1 MMTHK
6 APPLF
11 SVVIP
16 TYNHGKY
23 LGRCLQSVLD
33 QTYTNWEVIIVDN
46 HSTDDTEDV
55 VNSFTDERFTYVKVH
70 NNGIIA
76 VSRNVGIKAANGEW
90 IAFLDSD
97 DWWTSNKLNVCLN
110 YINNTVDLLYHD
122 LQIIPRRSW
131 PFSNSLKGRQLKYP
145 VLIDLLVGGNAI
157 SNSSVVV
164 RKYLLDEINGINED
178 RELMAAEDYNT
189 WLRIARLTDQF
200 VYLPQILGSYF
211 VHSQAISKRDM
222 STPVSCAVSEFLCS
236 INLKQKNL
244 VEARVRYSKARF
256 CFSYHCADDSRL
268 DLLFSLRYGPLSIR
282 VKSLIMLT
290 ITLLSTSQKVRS
302 H

>member
-1 MMTHK
+1 MTHE

-23 LGRCLQSVLD
+23 LCRCLQSVLD
-33 QTYTNWEVIIVDN
+33 QTYTNWEAIVVDN

-76 VSRNVGIKAANGEW
+76 VSRNVGIKAAKGEW

-122 LQIIPRRSW
+122 LVIVSNHSW
-131 PFSNSLKGRQLKYP
+131 PFINKFLRGRQLKPP
-145 VLIDLLVGGNAI
+145 VLIDLLVAGNAI

-164 RKYLLDEINGINED
+164 RKKLLDDINGINES
-178 RELMAAEDYNT
+178 RELIAAEDYNT
-189 WLRIARLTDQF
+189 WLRIAQVTEQF
-200 VYLPQILGSYF
+200 YYISQSLGFYLS
-211 VHSQAISKRDM
+211 HSQNMSGKDM
-222 STPVSCAVSEFLCS
+222 SLPRRYAVSAFVNILTHHQ
-236 INLKQKNL
+236 LL
-244 VEARVRYSKARF
+244 RLEA
-256 CFSYHCADDSRL
+256 
-268 DLLFSLRYGPLSIR
+268 SLRYTSGRFNYISHFNKLAIEDLLIALNHSPLRIKFKILFMLIR
-282 VKSLIMLT
+282 LFVF
-290 ITLLSTSQKVRS
+290 R
-302 H
+302 